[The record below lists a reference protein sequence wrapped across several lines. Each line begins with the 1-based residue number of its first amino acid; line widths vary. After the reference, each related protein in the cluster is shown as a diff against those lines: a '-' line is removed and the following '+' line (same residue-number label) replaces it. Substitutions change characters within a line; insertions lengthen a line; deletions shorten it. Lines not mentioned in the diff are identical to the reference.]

1 MATEIIIPK
10 VDMVMESATFVEWLK
25 GEGEQVQKGEPLF
38 VIMTD
43 KASIEVESP
52 ASGILSGIRARPNEV
67 LPVTQVIGYI
77 LEPGES
83 VPVAGEPAREA
94 VTETPAKPAD
104 GTEAGV
110 RQQPLVQTGEAAR
123 VRATPVAR
131 RMAAELGVNLEQ
143 VPGSGPKGRVHGE
156 DVIRYARGQAGAGQQ
171 QGEPVAWPGA
181 ALPQARRRQVVPL
194 AGARRVIASRMAQSA
209 FTAPHIALSLSVDMT
224 EALNLRDRLME
235 PIRQRTGQRL
245 SVTAIL
251 ARVVAAVLPRHPYLN
266 ASLEGDNI
274 VVWDDVHLGIATSV
288 EDYLIVPVL
297 REAQNKALSQIVAEL
312 ADLVERGRSRR
323 LAPSEMTGSTFT
335 ISNLGMFGIESF
347 TAIINPP
354 ESAIL
359 AVGKIV
365 DTVRNVGGQFVS
377 RPMMNLTLSADHR
390 IVDGVMAARFLAD
403 VKATLENPFL
413 LI

>member
-1 MATEIIIPK
+1 ET
-10 VDMVMESATFVEWLK
+10 ATFVEWLK
-25 GEGEQVQKGEPLF
+25 AEGEHVQKGEPLF

-67 LPVTQVIGYI
+67 LPVAQVIGYI
-77 LEPGES
+77 LQPGES
-83 VPVAGEPAREA
+83 VPVVGEPAHEA
-94 VTETPAKPAD
+94 ATRASVEPVDGAK
-104 GTEAGV
+104 V
-110 RQQPLVQTGEAAR
+110 RVSQPPLVQTGEAGR

-131 RMAAELGVNLEQ
+131 RMAAELGVNLAQ
-143 VPGSGPKGRVHGE
+143 VPGSGPQGRIHGE
-156 DVIRYARGQAGAGQQ
+156 DVVRYVRSQAEAGQRQ
-171 QGEPVAWPGA
+171 QAEPATRPGA

-194 AGARRVIASRMAQSA
+194 AGARRVIASRMVQSA

-224 EALNLRDRLME
+224 EVLNLRDRLME

-251 ARVVAAVLPRHPYLN
+251 ARVVAAVLPGHPYLN

-274 VVWDDVHLGIATSV
+274 IVWEDVHLGIATSV

-297 REAQNKALSQIVAEL
+297 REAQNKDLSQIVAEL

-365 DTVRNVGGQFVS
+365 DTVLNVGGEFVS

-403 VKATLENPFL
+403 VKA
-413 LI
+413 